1 MLHENIGNDNTDI
14 EVIMPVGV
22 VRSEEDEIAWER
34 AKAAAHRQYP
44 DVHGARFYRIVMAIY
59 KKMTHYQ
66 PKKGGERFE

>member
-1 MLHENIGNDNTDI
+1 MLHEDIGNDNTDI

-34 AKAAAHRQYP
+34 AKAAARRQYP

-59 KKMTHYQ
+59 KKMAHYQ
-66 PKKGGERFE
+66 PKKDAERFE